1 MKSHKQVAERFV
13 LHIWDGQHLK
23 KEMKT
28 TAGEIL
34 KVEYPGVWNFDSGP
48 DFKDARICIGGK
60 TVTGDVEIHIRAPD
74 WTAHGHHNDPRYNRM
89 VLHAVMWQT
98 KGSFET
104 VKENGQTVPLLILT
118 DFLDA
123 SIEKLSRK
131 ISQQQR
137 WRCPRIVEIERINAE
152 ALLKVIDTAAEQRL
166 EGKIQGFQERLEQLL
181 GDEESLSPQDA
192 WNQLLYEG
200 VMEAL
205 GYSKN
210 KEPFVEL
217 ARKLPLKE
225 IKERINGQSFSSISL
240 RIQAMLFG
248 VAGLLPSQSRRPV
261 ELDRSTLQ
269 YIEKLETEWQ
279 LLEPALGKR
288 KMTAEQ
294 WQFFRLR
301 PANFPT
307 RRIAGESFLL
317 SRSIHK
323 GLLSYLLQ
331 IAKENDRRL
340 FLTKA
345 KMAFVAETDDYWS
358 KHYRFGG
365 TARVWG
371 ENNLVIGTQ
380 RADDIVINVVLPGL
394 ILYAR
399 NKRMKELED
408 FLLNSY
414 RHYGEL
420 ASNEV
425 TRFMLREVFQRRRGI
440 SSSVK
445 SAKGQQGLIHIYQQF
460 CQQPNCD
467 QCPLL
472 HSAGAK

>member
-23 KEMKT
+23 REMKT
-28 TAGEIL
+28 TAGETL
-34 KVEYPGVWNFDSGP
+34 KVEYPGIWNFDSGP

-60 TVTGDVEIHIRAPD
+60 MVTGDVEIHIKAPD
-74 WTAHGHHNDPRYNRM
+74 WIAHGHHNDPRYNRM

-98 KGSFET
+98 EGSFET
-104 VKENGQTVPLLILT
+104 IKENGQTVPLLILN
-118 DFLDA
+118 DFLDE

-137 WRCPRIVEIERINAE
+137 WRCPRIAEIERINAE
-152 ALLKVIDTAAEQRL
+152 VLLKVIDAAAEQRL

-210 KEPFVEL
+210 KEPFTEL
-217 ARKLPLKE
+217 AKRLPLKE
-225 IKERINGQSFSSISL
+225 IKERVNGQSSSSISL
-240 RIQAMLFG
+240 KIQAMLFG

-269 YIEKLETEWQ
+269 YIEKLEREWQ
-279 LLEPALGKR
+279 LLEPALAGR
-288 KMTAEQ
+288 KMAAEQ

-307 RRIAGESFLL
+307 RRIAGVSYLL
-317 SRSIHK
+317 SGFIHK
-323 GLLSYLLQ
+323 SPLSYLLQ
-331 IAKENDRRL
+331 IARENDRRL

-345 KMAFVAETDDYWS
+345 KAAFIAETDDYWS

-371 ENNLVIGTQ
+371 ENNLVIGAQ
-380 RADDIVINVVLPGL
+380 RADDIVINVVFPFM
-394 ILYAR
+394 ILHAH
-399 NKRMKELED
+399 NKQMKALER

-414 RHYGEL
+414 DCYGKL
-420 ASNEV
+420 ASNEI
-425 TRFMLREVFQRRRGI
+425 TRFLLREIFGGRRRI

-445 SAKGQQGLIHIYQQF
+445 SAKRQQGLIHIYQQF
-460 CQQPNCD
+460 CQQLNCG

-472 HSAGAK
+472 CSAGAK